1 MSAISQSAVIK
12 ATANDEVLEEV
23 AEQFANALRG
33 AGFNVSGTDT
43 TFSVSGPAGQLKE
56 FAGNAVVSAN
66 KKGDAINLSLTGQ
79 TSFSTSF
86 WVFIGASFIC
96 CLPLMIVPILKSN
109 KGDEVIKQAFEKAQ
123 QDIRQS
129 L

>member
-1 MSAISQSAVIK
+1 MSAISQSAIIK
-12 ATANDEVLEEV
+12 TSATDEVLEEV

-43 TFSVSGPAGQLKE
+43 QFTVSGPAGQMKQ
-56 FAGNAVVSAN
+56 FAGNATVSAN
-66 KKGDAINLSLTGQ
+66 KKGDAITLSLTGQ
-79 TSFSTSF
+79 SSFNTAF
-86 WVFIGASFIC
+86 WIFLGGAFLFC
-96 CLPLMIVPILKSN
+96 FPLMIVPFLMSA
-109 KGDEVIKQAFEKAQ
+109 KGDETIKAAFEKAQ